1 MYLPKKLFL
10 QIVKYAPLAAIDLV
24 LLDRKGKILLGK
36 RKNNPAK
43 GKWFVPG
50 GRIQKNETFQKAIQR
65 LCREE
70 VPSLRVGR
78 PQFFGAF
85 EHFYKVNT
93 GGKGFSTH
101 YVVLAYYLK
110 ILPSQTL
117 LQTRQHDYFRLFSP
131 QEALRIRAVHA
142 NAKAYAR
149 QIQKFKVKCHK

>member
-1 MYLPKKLFL
+1 MYLPKKTFL
-10 QIVKYAPLAAIDLV
+10 QIVKHVPLAAIDLV
-24 LLDRKGKILLGK
+24 LLDRKGRILLGK

-50 GRIQKNETFQKAIQR
+50 GRIHKNETFRKAIQR

-78 PQFFGAF
+78 PHFLGAF
-85 EHFYKVNT
+85 EHFYRVNA
-93 GGKGFSTH
+93 GGKGFGTH

-110 ILPSQTL
+110 IFPGQTL
-117 LQTRQHDYFRLFSP
+117 LQTRQHEYFRFFSP
-131 QEALRIRAVHA
+131 EEALRIKTVHA

-149 QIQKFKVKCHK
+149 QIRNA